1 MKQNLLT
8 ILGILTLGASAL
20 AHGDVELGPH
30 GGRILEFSK
39 NESMHGE
46 VILKANEF
54 HIALLDKDMKAVV
67 LEPVRDL

>member
-1 MKQNLLT
+1 MKKYVFTLLCSLVLNT
-8 ILGILTLGASAL
+8 FAL

-46 VILKANEF
+46 VLVKDNHF
-54 HIALLDKDMKAVV
+54 QIALLDKT
-67 LEPVRDL
+67 